1 MIVNSP
7 CINICEL
14 QNDYCV
20 GCKRTIDEIINWQ
33 ILSDEEKAE
42 IITQIQQRGYDVS
55 KYESK

>member
-33 ILSDEEKAE
+33 TLSDEEKAE